1 MSRWSGALALGL
13 AALAAWWLAPA
24 DTLPEGGSPDAAPAR
39 AERAPFDFYV
49 LSLSWSPSFC
59 ARAGSG
65 NELQCGARADH
76 GFIVHGLWPQFEE
89 GWPSYCAPIG
99 EGPSRAARQA
109 LLEVMPSPGLIAHQW
124 EKHGS
129 CSGLAADHWVE
140 AILAARQGVV
150 IPAALRD
157 AERSREMTPRAIED
171 AFLAGNPGL
180 SRDGMAVICAG
191 RRLIEVRL
199 CLTPGLDFRGCREV
213 RAETC
218 RGNDPIALPAA
229 P

>member
-1 MSRWSGALALGL
+1 MMAAVLTPMSSYTPRS
-13 AALAAWWLAPA
+13 
-24 DTLPEGGSPDAAPAR
+24 EGGDTAVM
-39 AERAPFDFYV
+39 AE
-49 LSLSWSPSFC
+49 
-59 ARAGSG
+59 
-65 NELQCGARADH
+65 
-76 GFIVHGLWPQFEE
+76 
-89 GWPSYCAPIG
+89 
-99 EGPSRAARQA
+99 
-109 LLEVMPSPGLIAHQW
+109 AHDDTD
-124 EKHGS
+124 S
-129 CSGLAADHWVE
+129 VE